1 MKRSIQKGFTL
12 IELMIVVAI
21 IGILAAIAIPQYS
34 DYTSRARASG
44 TAAELSGT
52 RSAVAVCMAATQ
64 NNPDQCNSFVLIGGN
79 APTLTANVT
88 TAAPTLATSGTG
100 VLLSATSGATTTGGT
115 ALTYA
120 VLYNPTN
127 TPAGSTPWVNSGGT
141 ICNAQR
147 GMRANQG
154 GCPAP

>member
-1 MKRSIQKGFTL
+1 MKRSIQTGFTL

-64 NNPDQCNSFVLIGGN
+64 NDATKCNSYTLIGGN
-79 APTLTANVT
+79 APATTDNVK
-88 TAAPTLATSGTG
+88 AAPVLATSGTG
-100 VLLSATSGATTTGGT
+100 VSLTVNSGATLTDGT
-115 ALTYA
+115 ALQYLVTYD
-120 VLYNPTN
+120 PT
-127 TPAGSTPWVNSGGT
+127 TAPAGSTPWVNTGT
-141 ICNAQR
+141 ICNPQR
-147 GMRANQG
+147 GLRVGQG
-154 GCPAP
+154 GCQ